1 MMTETQVEIKMDKAC
16 SNLLVNQTLEKVLY
30 GNLNAIERPV
40 YTQEDYDYGAAIH
53 KLSPKSRT
61 IIGCHYENRDG
72 FAKGSSGADFFKG

>member
-1 MMTETQVEIKMDKAC
+1 MVQQLSDAELEIMK
-16 SNLLVNQTLEKVLY
+16 
-30 GNLNAIERPV
+30 I
-40 YTQEDYDYGAAIH
+40 

>member
-1 MMTETQVEIKMDKAC
+1 MYMREEDICREYRQAKDKQVQIGILAEQNLCSREEI
-16 SNLLVNQTLEKVLY
+16 
-30 GNLNAIERPV
+30 
-40 YTQEDYDYGAAIH
+40 AAV